1 LKEQINDKYEHF
13 LEDGSVLSNIFKS
26 MLIQVDMKEKFKEI
40 LEEILFK
47 MEELSDEEWLL
58 DINNI
63 NNFIYHL
70 KENKGPII
78 QKVKNLFLKPRD
90 DILKNDER
98 LFRKYENFKIS
109 KDLIENFDEEK
120 YENMRGYVDKL
131 KSLIEYKNN
140 SNIITNKEN
149 NYNIKHFYNA
159 LKISNND
166 NIVMQIYEH
175 YFLIIRKILHFTID
189 TFILKINY
197 FPNIIKSI
205 CKMIFILTKNSYRYK
220 LTNFD
225 ILTSIGKF
233 ILNQI
238 IKLYL
243 YDNNYTVMLD
253 FFPSS
258 IYSKKN
264 SKLLK
269 TILSTLQ
276 RGDFFS
282 KDNFPNLIPFN
293 ALFYEELLPK
303 LINFYK
309 SLINVE
315 FSDYIND
322 LISGVIDEND
332 FSYDFFETNPE
343 EIFSN
348 MSICFNI
355 KNYHSFLTLFKIY
368 TLERQDRREFYKRG
382 DKNCINNMKQYFG
395 AVGDY
400 KDLKIDE
407 NVFYLYYNNL
417 SEEFDFE
424 NIKND
429 TQIVYSIPE
438 KNVQEIE
445 SQEEFNENQIVK
457 MKNRLCLLLYKIN
470 DLNINDYT
478 QNEKSNFTKMIR
490 KIILISKEEIIGKTL
505 KILIDK
511 INKTDNEEL
520 NNQLFNELS
529 NGIKDFSDE
538 LEDSFLKM
546 EKANENLRA
555 IKLNIKKIIKY
566 NEELLFYNSYL
577 GIEEILN
584 SKYNFN
590 QFINKIFTIQDTK
603 LNEYYKQKI
612 IDDFISKKMDVYPGD
627 VNDDKKNS
635 LQNYPCQIIE
645 LINYIKLFKEKYSIE
660 YFFIFIDYISSI
672 IYDKIIIH
680 EPDNDDIIIFNTLI
694 KDKIIY
700 KAHSKDANLNEK
712 IINDLKLLF
721 KKYNIL
727 KGPCQKIRIINE
739 LIEIFTIQN
748 AFIKGKKELLELDDI
763 IKYMC
768 YIISKIYPNS
778 LIRLSKYLSMFGNN
792 EKSINTLEAC
802 LVKIRNDCVNVNI
815 KKFK

>member
-1 LKEQINDKYEHF
+1 
-13 LEDGSVLSNIFKS
+13 
-26 MLIQVDMKEKFKEI
+26 MKEKFKEI

-63 NNFIYHL
+63 NNFIYNL

-159 LKISNND
+159 LKISSND

-566 NEELLFYNSYL
+566 N
-577 GIEEILN
+577 
-584 SKYNFN
+584 
-590 QFINKIFTIQDTK
+590 
-603 LNEYYKQKI
+603 
-612 IDDFISKKMDVYPGD
+612 
-627 VNDDKKNS
+627 
-635 LQNYPCQIIE
+635 
-645 LINYIKLFKEKYSIE
+645 
-660 YFFIFIDYISSI
+660 
-672 IYDKIIIH
+672 
-680 EPDNDDIIIFNTLI
+680 
-694 KDKIIY
+694 
-700 KAHSKDANLNEK
+700 
-712 IINDLKLLF
+712 
-721 KKYNIL
+721 
-727 KGPCQKIRIINE
+727 
-739 LIEIFTIQN
+739 
-748 AFIKGKKELLELDDI
+748 
-763 IKYMC
+763 
-768 YIISKIYPNS
+768 
-778 LIRLSKYLSMFGNN
+778 
-792 EKSINTLEAC
+792 
-802 LVKIRNDCVNVNI
+802 
-815 KKFK
+815 